1 MVSLQDAVCDFTGL
15 IENILEET
23 IDRSEFS
30 DLTQKQLYY
39 LRAIVRMKNPTVTM
53 LAREFCL
60 SKPTVTVLLDR
71 LEEKG
76 YIIRFRSDKDKRI
89 VLIQPDKKGE
99 RINELRKIA
108 CEKIS
113 EKIRTGLSRED
124 AMIFADLLKKI
135 SEHSG

>member
-1 MVSLQDAVCDFTGL
+1 MDSLQEAICDFAGI

-39 LRAIVRMKNPTVTM
+39 LKILVRMKNPTVTM
-53 LAREFCL
+53 LARELCL

-76 YIIRFRSDKDKRI
+76 YIVRFRSEKDKR
-89 VLIQPDKKGE
+89 VVYIQADKKGE
-99 RINELRKIA
+99 RINALRKTA
-108 CEKIS
+108 CERIL
-113 EKIRTGLSRED
+113 ETIRSGLSKED
-124 AMIFADLLKKI
+124 IILFADLFKKLAGR
-135 SEHSG
+135 SG